1 MFSHGP
7 SKIYIFLD
15 NRFIKLIFFITVVN
29 SLKVHRG
36 AIVVYMKYTRELLKY
51 RKRIAKFQKLKKVR
65 NRQTIPFFSPC
76 LKGL

>member
-1 MFSHGP
+1 
-7 SKIYIFLD
+7 
-15 NRFIKLIFFITVVN
+15 
-29 SLKVHRG
+29 VHRG
-36 AIVVYMKYTRELLKY
+36 AIVVHMKYTRELLKY